1 MFFISCQMLILFL
14 RYLNFRR
21 EFPHHMKENGLNK
34 AKVNLKADETEW
46 AKHNYNAHI
55 AQYLNK

>member
-1 MFFISCQMLILFL
+1 MLILFL
-14 RYLNFRR
+14 RYLNFCR

-55 AQYLNK
+55 AQYLSK